1 MILCLKKSVPPPL
14 LVDKSHVQE
23 CLLEM
28 LTDMFGSEGI
38 SKMIRNNM
46 VTVTVD
52 EKIATVNVDSLEVRC
67 DDEELQQVLLTAIK
81 NLYQA
86 IAPVKQAG

>member
-1 MILCLKKSVPPPL
+1 MFFYFVGVLSFL
-14 LVDKSHVQE
+14 LVDKLYVQE

-46 VTVTVD
+46 VTVIVD
-52 EKIATVNVDSLEVRC
+52 EKIVTVNVDFLVSL
-67 DDEELQQVLLTAIK
+67 D
-81 NLYQA
+81 
-86 IAPVKQAG
+86 

>member
-1 MILCLKKSVPPPL
+1 MFFYTVGVPPPL

-52 EKIATVNVDSLEVRC
+52 EKIATVNVDSLVSL
-67 DDEELQQVLLTAIK
+67 D
-81 NLYQA
+81 
-86 IAPVKQAG
+86 

>member
-1 MILCLKKSVPPPL
+1 MFFYFVGVLSFL
-14 LVDKSHVQE
+14 LVDKSYVQE

-46 VTVTVD
+46 VTVIVD
-52 EKIATVNVDSLEVRC
+52 EKIVTVNVDLLVSL
-67 DDEELQQVLLTAIK
+67 D
-81 NLYQA
+81 
-86 IAPVKQAG
+86 

>member
-1 MILCLKKSVPPPL
+1 
-14 LVDKSHVQE
+14 
-23 CLLEM
+23 M

-52 EKIATVNVDSLEVRC
+52 EKIATVNVDSLVRLNEHC
-67 DDEELQQVLLTAIK
+67 
-81 NLYQA
+81 
-86 IAPVKQAG
+86 VKGEGPIVS

>member
-1 MILCLKKSVPPPL
+1 MFFYFVGVLSFL
-14 LVDKSHVQE
+14 LVDKLYVQE

-46 VTVTVD
+46 VTVIVD
-52 EKIATVNVDSLEVRC
+52 EKIVTVNVDSLVSL
-67 DDEELQQVLLTAIK
+67 D
-81 NLYQA
+81 
-86 IAPVKQAG
+86 

>member
-1 MILCLKKSVPPPL
+1 
-14 LVDKSHVQE
+14 
-23 CLLEM
+23 M

-52 EKIATVNVDSLEVRC
+52 EKIATVNLDSLVSL
-67 DDEELQQVLLTAIK
+67 D
-81 NLYQA
+81 
-86 IAPVKQAG
+86 

>member
-1 MILCLKKSVPPPL
+1 MFFYFVGVLSFL
-14 LVDKSHVQE
+14 LVDKLYVQE

-46 VTVTVD
+46 VTVIVD
-52 EKIATVNVDSLEVRC
+52 EKIVTVNVDLLVSL
-67 DDEELQQVLLTAIK
+67 D
-81 NLYQA
+81 
-86 IAPVKQAG
+86 

>member
-1 MILCLKKSVPPPL
+1 MFFYLLGVLSFL
-14 LVDKSHVQE
+14 LVDKSYVQE

-46 VTVTVD
+46 VTVIVD
-52 EKIATVNVDSLEVRC
+52 EKIVTVNVDSLVSL
-67 DDEELQQVLLTAIK
+67 D
-81 NLYQA
+81 
-86 IAPVKQAG
+86 

>member
-1 MILCLKKSVPPPL
+1 MFFYFVGVLLFL
-14 LVDKSHVQE
+14 LVDKSYVQE

-46 VTVTVD
+46 VTVIVD
-52 EKIATVNVDSLEVRC
+52 EKIVTVNVDLLVSL
-67 DDEELQQVLLTAIK
+67 D
-81 NLYQA
+81 
-86 IAPVKQAG
+86 

>member
-1 MILCLKKSVPPPL
+1 MFFYFVGVLSFL
-14 LVDKSHVQE
+14 LVDKLYVQE

-46 VTVTVD
+46 VTVIVD
-52 EKIATVNVDSLEVRC
+52 EKIVIVNVDSLVSL
-67 DDEELQQVLLTAIK
+67 D
-81 NLYQA
+81 
-86 IAPVKQAG
+86 

>member
-1 MILCLKKSVPPPL
+1 MFFYFVGVLSFL
-14 LVDKSHVQE
+14 LVDKSYVQE

-46 VTVTVD
+46 VTVIVD
-52 EKIATVNVDSLEVRC
+52 EKIVMVNVDSLVSL
-67 DDEELQQVLLTAIK
+67 D
-81 NLYQA
+81 
-86 IAPVKQAG
+86 

>member
-1 MILCLKKSVPPPL
+1 MFFYFVGVLLFL
-14 LVDKSHVQE
+14 LVDKSYVQE

-46 VTVTVD
+46 VTVIVD
-52 EKIATVNVDSLEVRC
+52 EKIVTVNVDSLVSL
-67 DDEELQQVLLTAIK
+67 D
-81 NLYQA
+81 
-86 IAPVKQAG
+86 

>member
-1 MILCLKKSVPPPL
+1 MFFYFVGVLLFL
-14 LVDKSHVQE
+14 LVDKLYVQE

-46 VTVTVD
+46 VTVIVD
-52 EKIATVNVDSLEVRC
+52 EKIVIVNVDSLVSL
-67 DDEELQQVLLTAIK
+67 D
-81 NLYQA
+81 
-86 IAPVKQAG
+86 

>member
-1 MILCLKKSVPPPL
+1 MFFYFVGILSFL
-14 LVDKSHVQE
+14 LVDKSYVQE

-46 VTVTVD
+46 VTVIVD
-52 EKIATVNVDSLEVRC
+52 EKIVTVNVDSLVSL
-67 DDEELQQVLLTAIK
+67 D
-81 NLYQA
+81 
-86 IAPVKQAG
+86 

>member
-1 MILCLKKSVPPPL
+1 MFFYFVGVLSFL
-14 LVDKSHVQE
+14 LVDKSYVQE

-46 VTVTVD
+46 VTVIVD
-52 EKIATVNVDSLEVRC
+52 EKIVTVNVDSLVSL
-67 DDEELQQVLLTAIK
+67 D
-81 NLYQA
+81 
-86 IAPVKQAG
+86 

>member
-1 MILCLKKSVPPPL
+1 MFFYFVGVLSFL
-14 LVDKSHVQE
+14 LVDKSYVQE

-46 VTVTVD
+46 VIVIVD
-52 EKIATVNVDSLEVRC
+52 EKIVTVNVDSLVSL
-67 DDEELQQVLLTAIK
+67 D
-81 NLYQA
+81 
-86 IAPVKQAG
+86 

>member
-1 MILCLKKSVPPPL
+1 MFFYFVGVLSFL
-14 LVDKSHVQE
+14 LVDKSYVQE

-46 VTVTVD
+46 VTVIVD
-52 EKIATVNVDSLEVRC
+52 EKIVTVNVDFLVSL
-67 DDEELQQVLLTAIK
+67 D
-81 NLYQA
+81 
-86 IAPVKQAG
+86 

>member
-1 MILCLKKSVPPPL
+1 MFFYFVGVLSFL
-14 LVDKSHVQE
+14 LVDKSYVQE

-46 VTVTVD
+46 VTVIVD
-52 EKIATVNVDSLEVRC
+52 EKIVIVNVDSLVSL
-67 DDEELQQVLLTAIK
+67 D
-81 NLYQA
+81 
-86 IAPVKQAG
+86 

>member
-1 MILCLKKSVPPPL
+1 MFFYPAGVPPPL

-52 EKIATVNVDSLEVRC
+52 EKIATVNVDSLVSL
-67 DDEELQQVLLTAIK
+67 D
-81 NLYQA
+81 
-86 IAPVKQAG
+86 

>member
-1 MILCLKKSVPPPL
+1 MFFYFVGVLSFL
-14 LVDKSHVQE
+14 LVDKSYVQE

-46 VTVTVD
+46 VTVIVD
-52 EKIATVNVDSLEVRC
+52 EKIVTVNVDFLVSL
-67 DDEELQQVLLTAIK
+67 
-81 NLYQA
+81 N
-86 IAPVKQAG
+86 

>member
-1 MILCLKKSVPPPL
+1 MDVIFVHFIGVPPPL

-52 EKIATVNVDSLEVRC
+52 EKIATVNVDSLVSHKYK
-67 DDEELQQVLLTAIK
+67 VHVIF
-81 NLYQA
+81 NS
-86 IAPVKQAG
+86 PW

>member
-1 MILCLKKSVPPPL
+1 MFFYFVGVLSFL
-14 LVDKSHVQE
+14 LVDKSYLQE

-46 VTVTVD
+46 VTVIVD
-52 EKIATVNVDSLEVRC
+52 EKIVTVNVDLLVSL
-67 DDEELQQVLLTAIK
+67 D
-81 NLYQA
+81 
-86 IAPVKQAG
+86 